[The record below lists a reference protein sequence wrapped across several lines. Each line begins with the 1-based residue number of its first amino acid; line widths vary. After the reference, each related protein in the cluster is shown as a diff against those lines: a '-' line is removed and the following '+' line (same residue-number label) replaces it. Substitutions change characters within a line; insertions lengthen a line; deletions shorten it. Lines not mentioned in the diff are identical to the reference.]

1 MATLAEILRQAGYVT
16 PQGVTGPNAPLARQ
30 LKNYVT
36 NVIPTAAQNLA
47 QQRADID
54 ASLTMGDQG
63 IQVGDREAFERQM
76 AQVPNLMGLTAY
88 HGTPHTIKGKFDISK
103 VGTGEGA
110 QAYGHGMYF
119 AENPSVAK
127 EYQRKLSGWD
137 TSTKLAL
144 GHHGGIDNAIAETEK
159 RVNSYKTGN
168 WAEHEKERANRLL
181 QLNQKK
187 LEELQAMKAGMP
199 EPTGNLY
206 KVDIPDAD
214 IPNMLNWELPI
225 NQQSAKVQEIA
236 KQLDPN
242 LLADTP
248 HLIVRGQARHW
259 TEVVDNIE
267 DLQNPRTMKLLKKIY
282 GEGAEIMPYGDY
294 LASKMTGEQLYRNLS
309 NPTQWAKEAAP
320 YAMKAGM
327 EDAAVSAKLNE
338 LGVKGIRYK
347 DAMSRGADD
356 GTSNFVVFDPS
367 QVKILEQNNKPVTQ
381 SSLQSV
387 VDPIRDR
394 GLTIDAYESKKLPLI
409 TLSRIEVPKDLRST
423 GMGTQALQELAQY
436 ADQSKKTIALS
447 PSKDF
452 GASSVSRL
460 KDFYKR
466 FGFVENKGK
475 NKDFTISESMYRLP
489 TQPTRKEILQ
499 EQINKIE

>member
-1 MATLAEILRQAGYVT
+1 MASLAETLRQAGYVT

-54 ASLTMGDQG
+54 ASLTMGNQG

-214 IPNMLNWELPI
+214 IPNMLNWDLPI
-225 NQQSAKVQEIA
+225 SQQPKSVQKAFQSIMQKNVSPEGMDIGGAKILDNRN
-236 KQLDPN
+236 KQTD
-242 LLADTP
+242 
-248 HLIVRGQARHW
+248 
-259 TEVVDNIE
+259 
-267 DLQNPRTMKLLKKIY
+267 
-282 GEGAEIMPYGDY
+282 
-294 LASKMTGEQLYRNLS
+294 
-309 NPTQWAKEAAP
+309 PTQVQPWVMKSGDTMFGLTQKDVDQLISNETAKGLYGKLAADL
-320 YAMKAGM
+320 GSQR
-327 EDAAVSAKLNE
+327 AASEYLQSQ
-338 LGVKGIRYK
+338 GVKGIRYL
-347 DAMSRGADD
+347 DQGSRGKS
-356 GTSNFVVFDPS
+356 GTSNFVVFEPS
-367 QVKILEQNNKPVTQ
+367 NVKILEQNSKP
-381 SSLQSV
+381 
-387 VDPIRDR
+387 
-394 GLTIDAYESKKLPLI
+394 
-409 TLSRIEVPKDLRST
+409 
-423 GMGTQALQELAQY
+423 M
-436 ADQSKKTIALS
+436 
-447 PSKDF
+447 
-452 GASSVSRL
+452 
-460 KDFYKR
+460 
-466 FGFVENKGK
+466 
-475 NKDFTISESMYRLP
+475 
-489 TQPTRKEILQ
+489 TRKEILEQ
-499 EQINKIE
+499 ELKKVVE